1 VISFE
6 QPIVQLYCNCHAKVD
21 HAVHGKAA
29 GFERVMHAVM
39 QTPCFFSSWSVQP
52 KGALTW
58 DLLAQKTRAF
68 GRSNQEAIAPAT
80 SNSGTGWRTVCRIR
94 LRRRGWFRYYFQA
107 SLVCCFSG

>member
-1 VISFE
+1 MISFE

-29 GFERVMHAVM
+29 GFERAMHAVM

-58 DLLAQKTRAF
+58 DF
-68 GRSNQEAIAPAT
+68 C
-80 SNSGTGWRTVCRIR
+80 WR
-94 LRRRGWFRYYFQA
+94 RRRGRAVARTKKPSHQQPA
-107 SLVCCFSG
+107 IQELVGGPCVAFGSVAGVGFATTFKLP